1 MATSNK
7 HSLTKLPI
15 YDNDQKPL
23 GQSESS
29 KVVRKEN
36 SPSAPTKYK
45 SKKQSLPPADG
56 MGLDPM
62 TELSPRLKNGGSMAG
77 KKTPSNKHG

>member
-7 HSLTKLPI
+7 HSLAKLPI
-15 YDNDQKPL
+15 YDPDLKPL

-62 TELSPRLKNGGSMAG
+62 TELSPRLNNGSMAG